1 MSKVIAGMTMSLDGF
16 VEDANGSVARLYP
29 DYAELGSSELMQA
42 QIRSTGAVVM
52 GRRTYEMAEDP
63 DTYADSYEYQV
74 PIFVVTK
81 QAPAQLPKQND
92 RLTFTFVTGGLESDG
107 IARAIDLAT
116 AAAGDKDVVVVGGP
130 AVIQECLRRGLVDEL
145 QVDIMPLLLCSGLRL
160 FEHLDECDVKLE
172 KIKVWETPTRTSL
185 QLRIVR

>member
-1 MSKVIAGMTMSLDGF
+1 MSLDGF
-16 VEDANGSVARLYP
+16 VEDANGSAARLYP
-29 DYAELGSSELMQA
+29 DFAELSSSELMQQ

-81 QAPAQLPKQND
+81 QAPVQLPKQND

-107 IARAIDLAT
+107 IARAIDLAR

-145 QVDIMPLLLCSGLRL
+145 QVDIMPVLLCSGLRL
-160 FEHLDECDVKLE
+160 FEHLEACDIKLE
-172 KIKVWETPTRTSL
+172 KVKAWETPTRTSL

>member
-16 VEDANGSVARLYP
+16 VEDQNGSVARLYP
-29 DYAELGSSELMQA
+29 DFAELGSSELMQE

-81 QAPAQLPKQND
+81 QAPAEAAEAERP
-92 RLTFTFVTGGLESDG
+92 
-107 IARAIDLAT
+107 ADLYL
-116 AAAGDKDVVVVGGP
+116 
-130 AVIQECLRRGLVDEL
+130 CHRRY
-145 QVDIMPLLLCSGLRL
+145 
-160 FEHLDECDVKLE
+160 
-172 KIKVWETPTRTSL
+172 
-185 QLRIVR
+185 

>member
-16 VEDANGSVARLYP
+16 VEDQDGSVARLYP
-29 DYAELGSSELMQA
+29 DFAELSSSELMQQ

-81 QAPAQLPKQND
+81 QVPARLPKQND
-92 RLTFTFVTGGLESDG
+92 RLTFTFITGGLESDG
-107 IARAIDLAT
+107 VARAIDLAT

-130 AVIQECLRRGLVDEL
+130 TIIQECLRRGLVDEL
-145 QVDIMPLLLCSGLRL
+145 QVDIMPVLLCSGLRL
-160 FEHLDECDVKLE
+160 FDQLGESDIKLE
-172 KIKVWETPTRTSL
+172 KVKVWETPTRTSL
-185 QLRIVR
+185 QLRIVQ